1 MKVMLVEP
9 PKETWFVMGE
19 YLPPPL
25 GILQLASYIDL
36 HNEDVDIQVLDC
48 QAQGM
53 DWRDLED
60 RVGSFQPDVF
70 APSALA
76 TCNVYTCARAVEVAK
91 SVAPDA
97 LTVVGGQH
105 FTALPEESLSSYREM
120 DVVVRGEGEIT
131 FSELLKVHETG
142 SSLADVKGISFRH
155 GQEIVHNESRPL
167 IPSPPRVRVRRGFRV
182 EIPLQD
188 DGGFRRGLCHDR
200 GVQRMSA

>member
-25 GILQLASYIDL
+25 GILQLASYIDAN
-36 HNEDVDIQVLDC
+36 NEGLDIQVLDC
-48 QAQGM
+48 QAQGI
-53 DWRDLED
+53 DWRELED

-76 TCNVYTCARAVEVAK
+76 TCNVYTCARAVEIAK
-91 SVAPDA
+91 TVVPDS

-105 FTALPEESLSSYREM
+105 FTALPEESLKAYREI

-131 FSELLKVHETG
+131 FSELLK
-142 SSLADVKGISFRH
+142 AR
-155 GQEIVHNESRPL
+155 ESA
-167 IPSPPRVRVRRGFRV
+167 S
-182 EIPLQD
+182 
-188 DGGFRRGLCHDR
+188 
-200 GVQRMSA
+200 